1 MDRIF
6 HSGDLL
12 SGNGRTRIRGS
23 RNIRVTLGIIIL
35 VLAYTLI
42 FPAAVMAGQAYSS
55 AAGSLQ
61 TESLDQAGSLQT
73 WSGADV
79 SRTQMDNNA
88 GSAQTPLQQN
98 GNGNGAQ
105 VPQGGSSLQGS
116 QQDSSMETGQAQVIQ
131 SNKEPDGQ
139 AALNEAGRDP
149 AQTIK
154 RSGTQAAAGM
164 ARVRTIGSGNFPDLF
179 IIPLFAM
186 VIIVA
191 AFCTIMT
198 QEFKEERRRRKKGRR
213 NET

>member
-6 HSGDLL
+6 HSGDLP
-12 SGNGRTRIRGS
+12 SGNGRARTRKP

-73 WSGADV
+73 GSGADV

-186 VIIVA
+186 VILVA

>member
-55 AAGSLQ
+55 AAGTAGSLQ

-116 QQDSSMETGQAQVIQ
+116 QQD